1 MEEIKAKNGRLDEA
15 IHNFNET
22 INRMV
27 PGELTPDTLTKLLT
41 GWKVVS
47 QIIAEKEQQE
57 TKDLI
62 EVVSAMQTNITTMAD
77 LATTLSDYFADNNTH
92 DIYAGDLCKGIKA
105 QAVNADWLRAYV
117 AAKGG
122 NSDET
127 QRILQYVG
135 DELSSVEEEMDDI
148 KVRFPG
154 RRAQTFSEVTRNVR

>member
-27 PGELTPDTLTKLLT
+27 PGQLTPDTLTNLLT
-41 GWKVVS
+41 GWKAVS

-77 LATTLSDYFADNNTH
+77 LAHTMSTLFADDNAH
-92 DIYAGDLCKGIKA
+92 DMYAGDLCKGIKA

-117 AAKGG
+117 AAKKC
-122 NSDET
+122 NSAET
-127 QRILQYVG
+127 QRTLEYVG
-135 DELSSVEEEMDDI
+135 YKLSSAEEEMNDL
-148 KVRFPG
+148 KARFPG
-154 RRAQTFSEVTRNVR
+154 RTAQTFSEVPRKAK